1 MEALN
6 LHDLLSKTEK
16 LCIVKYG
23 TEWCGPCRLIKN
35 ILKQIENESGVP
47 VYELDI
53 AKEDH
58 KDYFLNTFNT
68 KKIPMVVLYKDT
80 LPVYTFDQ
88 NTTKSKY
95 LDLIKE
101 HMDGPH
107 TEKIFG

>member
-1 MEALN
+1 MEELTVEHIA
-6 LHDLLSKTEK
+6 SKTQK

-35 ILKQIENESGVP
+35 ILKQIEVESGVT
-47 VYELDI
+47 VYELDV
-53 AKEDH
+53 AKEGN

-80 LPVYTFDQ
+80 LPVYTFEQ

-101 HMDGPH
+101 HRDGLNAE
-107 TEKIFG
+107 TLFG